1 MNAINRFKSSMRV
14 TDVSF
19 NGSYK
24 MFQEK
29 AFFLDQRK
37 TDHHYHWHF
46 ELIPKL
52 SIKAGFEIA
61 TGIDICI
68 TTPEDTAKFMKEK
81 LKI

>member
-1 MNAINRFKSSMRV
+1 MH
-14 TDVSF
+14 T
-19 NGSYK
+19 
-24 MFQEK
+24 
-29 AFFLDQRK
+29 
-37 TDHHYHWHF
+37 YHWHF